1 MNAPTHPQ
9 VPLLDLDLL
18 RTLVAIAETGNF
30 SQAAAAVYR
39 TPSAISM
46 QVKKIEET
54 IGKPVFIRD
63 SRSVLLTGDGAYL
76 LEHARRMLA
85 LNREAVARFIEPDLR
100 GTVTLGAPDDVAER
114 FLPAML
120 RRFAESHPGVQVN
133 VVVDGTTRMIEMQR
147 RGEID
152 MCLIT
157 CEPELGDTER
167 TQILLREKLVWAM
180 CRGGVA
186 AEQDPLPVS
195 VWEEGCVW
203 RKAGLDRLEAMGRPW
218 RVVFQSANISGQR
231 AAILAD
237 LAVAPIPISSLSGD
251 IVPAPDRY
259 GLPELPDY
267 ALALFLPEAQTG
279 PIAAAADHLRA
290 SFAQV

>member
-1 MNAPTHPQ
+1 MNAPNHPH

-18 RTLVAIAETGNF
+18 RTLIAIAETGNF
-30 SQAAAAVYR
+30 SQAAAAVFR

-46 QVKKIEET
+46 QVKKIEEL

-63 SRSVLLTGDGAYL
+63 SRSVSLTGDGTYL

-152 MCLIT
+152 MSLIT
-157 CEPELGDTER
+157 CE
-167 TQILLREKLVWAM
+167 
-180 CRGGVA
+180 
-186 AEQDPLPVS
+186 
-195 VWEEGCVW
+195 
-203 RKAGLDRLEAMGRPW
+203 
-218 RVVFQSANISGQR
+218 
-231 AAILAD
+231 
-237 LAVAPIPISSLSGD
+237 
-251 IVPAPDRY
+251 
-259 GLPELPDY
+259 
-267 ALALFLPEAQTG
+267 
-279 PIAAAADHLRA
+279 
-290 SFAQV
+290 